1 MPDQTAPRGHRSV
14 GLVQDASGRLCR
26 CQGACSFS
34 DFGQRCPYLP
44 FPRSAQGAVGLSLQR
59 TEQEGSH
66 SVVLRHERNDRIAPA
81 VEHAPAD
88 VLRISVGPFRLESH
102 QARNA
107 RHEFPSFG
115 EELHGEI
122 MRFGLEEEGSS
133 EGGSPFVELHA
144 DISPV
149 SDRVVGE
156 VYEQGSG
163 RGGSLSY
170 ALDPF
175 AVPVEQFVVG
185 FRVAYGSSVR
195 IGEPHDC
202 LSGSIGYVGSYAV

>member
-1 MPDQTAPRGHRSV
+1 
-14 GLVQDASGRLCR
+14 
-26 CQGACSFS
+26 
-34 DFGQRCPYLP
+34 
-44 FPRSAQGAVGLSLQR
+44 
-59 TEQEGSH
+59 
-66 SVVLRHERNDRIAPA
+66 
-81 VEHAPAD
+81 
-88 VLRISVGPFRLESH
+88 
-102 QARNA
+102 
-107 RHEFPSFG
+107 
-115 EELHGEI
+115 
-122 MRFGLEEEGSS
+122 MRFGFEEKRSS

-195 IGEPHDC
+195 IGEPHGC